1 MDVLINTV
9 KKIASLFCEKALLLS
24 IFFLMTAVT
33 QPAQAQTFTL
43 SGVTFNDS
51 VYLEDDA
58 LQGAVAP
65 YMNTPIAFEN
75 VTAMIEDVTQLY
87 RAQGI
92 VTAAVVLEPQDVVE
106 GGVLRLTLVEAVLED
121 VTYNAE
127 SPFQEQLLGTVFED
141 SAGEFPDYDNLAAQ
155 IRYFQ
160 IAYGTVPS
168 IGFEPGAQS
177 GTTRQIVGL
186 EVPSASNWS
195 ASIDNYGND
204 SEGRTR
210 LGVNW
215 NRNNLTG
222 RLDNIATSASV
233 TAGGFSVNGRYS
245 IPVASFGGVMAFSGS
260 AAQKDVV
267 EGPFAAAKSGSS
279 SRELGIQYKQPF
291 WVQSDRFYQFQID
304 ATANNAVSTIA
315 DEILQDTTLTYMDA
329 RVVMARSYPL
339 ASLSADVGLRFGDA
353 TSTRPATTDG
363 SFQQLFA
370 NVAYNRTLTPQFS
383 GFVATQFQYAPDQNL
398 PSALRISTGG
408 LGSLVGYPEDV
419 RSGDSGLLTSF
430 QLTCNAPCFGG
441 PDAAVQN
448 ALFAFADVGLIQT
461 FRGPEV
467 ALDENETLYSAGLG
481 GTFQYG
487 QATGN
492 IKIGWPLEETT
503 GFKDV
508 NSPRFYAGLTY
519 SF

>member
-1 MDVLINTV
+1 MNVLISADQ
-9 KKIASLFCEKALLLS
+9 KIASFISGNLVLMSLI
-24 IFFLMTAVT
+24 IFMVGCG
-33 QPAQAQTFTL
+33 QSVRAQTFTL

-58 LQGAVAP
+58 LQDAVAP

-75 VTAMIEDVTQLY
+75 VTAMIDDVTTLY
-87 RAQGI
+87 REQGI

-121 VTYNAE
+121 VSYQTE
-127 SPFQEQLLGTVFED
+127 TPFQEQLLGSVFDESTGD
-141 SAGEFPDYDNLAAQ
+141 FPDYDSLAAK

-160 IAYGTVPS
+160 IAYGAVPS
-168 IGFEPGAQS
+168 IGFEPGEQPR
-177 GTTRQIVGL
+177 TTRQMVAL
-186 EVPSASNWS
+186 DVPSISNW
-195 ASIDNYGND
+195 ATSIDNYGND

-215 NRNNLTG
+215 NKNNLTG
-222 RLDNIATSASV
+222 RLDNAAASASI

-260 AAQKDVV
+260 VAQKEVV
-267 EGPFAAAKSGSS
+267 EGPFAAAQSGSS
-279 SRELGIQYKQPF
+279 SKELGLQYKQPF

-304 ATANNAVSTIA
+304 LTGNNAVSTIA
-315 DEILQDTTLTYMDA
+315 DEVLQDTTLLYMDA

-339 ASLSADVGLRFGDA
+339 ASLSADVGVRFGEA
-353 TSTRPATTDG
+353 TSTQTATTDG

-370 NVAYNRTLTPQFS
+370 NLAYNRTLTPRFS
-383 GFVATQFQYAPDQNL
+383 GLVSTQFQYAPDQNL

-419 RSGDSGLLTSF
+419 RSGDSGLLTSL
-430 QLTCNAPCFGG
+430 QLTCNAPCLGG
-441 PDAAVQN
+441 VDAPIQN

-467 ALDENETLYSAGLG
+467 ALDENETLYSAGIG

-487 QATGN
+487 KAIGN

-503 GFKDV
+503 GFTDV

-519 SF
+519 NF